1 MKTEELMIDD
11 FVNFHLEI
19 FSTDYEGI
27 ETVHDEV
34 LEIGKVSAL
43 NSIGNVWVIDSEGEE
58 HQVTKDEIEPIPLTS
73 ELLEKNGFNRLDQIA
88 SIEPYYWFFS
98 DKETEVKI
106 KAFNTIF
113 KGLLVECVNPVNN
126 ATTYKQCEFVH
137 EFQHALRLC
146 EIEKEIVL

>member
-1 MKTEELMIDD
+1 MKAEILMINDWVSIND
-11 FVNFHLEI
+11 SNFQVKVIKKKGVIKL
-19 FSTDYEGI
+19 YEN
-27 ETVHDEV
+27 T
-34 LEIGKVSAL
+34 K
-43 NSIGNVWVIDSEGEE
+43 WGE
-58 HQVTKDEIEPIPLTS
+58 HEIEFNSDFLEESLQPIPLTS

-88 SIEPYYWFFS
+88 SIEPYYWFFF

>member
-1 MKTEELMIDD
+1 MKTEELMIGDLVYIGESDD
-11 FVNFHLEI
+11 FHG
-19 FSTDYEGI
+19 Y
-27 ETVHDEV
+27 
-34 LEIGKVSAL
+34 IGKV
-43 NSIGNVWVIDSEGEE
+43 VIINGETE
-58 HQVTKDEIEPIPLTS
+58 YITVHIPNMHLHDVFVEDIQPIPLTS
-73 ELLEKNGFNRLDQIA
+73 ELLEKNGFNCLDQIA
-88 SIEPYYWFFS
+88 SVEPYYWFFF